1 MHKLTIPS
9 SSLLR
14 EENTLINTIL
24 LAVTTLV
31 LCLLSNTLMLPGKV
45 AVFWP
50 MNAILVGLFCRYSFF
65 NRLHYYLICLL
76 VLLSLDIF
84 WGVQGPGTVLINLSN
99 VSFVLFLTNAILH
112 KRDGE
117 EKQLK
122 INVLRLYSYCLLAS
136 LICAIL
142 GSYGFSTQVPASFWS
157 VYPVW
162 FSESFSTSVLI
173 LPFLLTCSGTMLSS
187 KFELRKMLPVC
198 LLALTLAVSGFS
210 GGIGCLSVT
219 LPALVWCA
227 ISYSLPTTCL
237 LTLLAGSAEVLMVY
251 LNWVQIGF
259 QGHVLQI
266 VSARMGIASLAIS
279 PVMVAVSVQ
288 AINNLVRQLSARANF
303 DYLTRVHSRFGLYEK
318 LRVGEQKSSST
329 PLNVLLLDI
338 DHFKKINDTHGHDC
352 CDNVLVIFA
361 SRVKEIVGDQGIV
374 ARMGGEEFAVVIP
387 HARDDKGYLLAE
399 AIRADIEQ
407 MQVSWGGDNLS
418 LTVSIGVSHGEA
430 EQQEMVDAFDRLL
443 SEADRYLYQSKHFG
457 RNRTSAAPAVMTR
470 HLAHDGTH

>member
-1 MHKLTIPS
+1 
-9 SSLLR
+9 
-14 EENTLINTIL
+14 
-24 LAVTTLV
+24 
-31 LCLLSNTLMLPGKV
+31 
-45 AVFWP
+45 

-84 WGVQGPGTVLINLSN
+84 WGVQGPGTVLVNLSN
-99 VSFVLFLTNAILH
+99 VSFVLLLTNAILRE
-112 KRDGE
+112 RDGQ
-117 EKQLK
+117 KNPLK

-142 GSYGFSTQVPASFWS
+142 GSYGFSRLIPGSFWS

-173 LPFLLTCSGTMLSS
+173 LPFLLTCSGTMLSG

-198 LLALTLAVSGFS
+198 LLALTLAASGFS
-210 GGIGCLSVT
+210 GGIGCLSIT

-251 LNWVQIGF
+251 SNWVQVGI
-259 QGHVLQI
+259 QGHALQI
-266 VSARMGIASLAIS
+266 ISARMGIASLAIS

-303 DYLTRVHSRFGLYEK
+303 DYLTRVYSRFGLYEK

-352 CDNVLVIFA
+352 GDNVLVIFA

-407 MQVSWGGDNLS
+407 MQVSWGSDNLS

-443 SEADRYLYQSKHFG
+443 SEADRYLYQSKHSG